1 MGIIIQWV
9 IVGVKKNL
17 KEGGRM
23 KKDLET
29 LPYEEWSRRRGVFH
43 HCVIREEKSRFLDM
57 ESRAIL
63 LWVTLEVGTKPAAR
77 FNSA

>member
-17 KEGGRM
+17 KERGRM

-29 LPYEEWSRRRGVFH
+29 LPYEEWSQRQGVFH
-43 HCVIREEKSRFLDM
+43 HCVIREEKPRFLDM
-57 ESRAIL
+57 ESGAIL
-63 LWVTLEVGTKPAAR
+63 LWVTLEVGTNPLAR

>member
-29 LPYEEWSRRRGVFH
+29 LPYEEWS
-43 HCVIREEKSRFLDM
+43 
-57 ESRAIL
+57 
-63 LWVTLEVGTKPAAR
+63 
-77 FNSA
+77 